1 MSGDTR
7 KTQSAAG
14 SPASDPREAALDVL
28 AAHWVDGEGRVNF
41 PVDPVRIANSLG
53 VDVVRANLEQ
63 DVSGLLVKE
72 PAAENA
78 RIFLN
83 RRDHERRQRFTC
95 AHEIGHLAKRGASI
109 DERIGYVDSRDT
121 LSSAGTDAEE
131 IWANAFAAELL
142 MPAVA
147 VRTLWA
153 QGKSVPKVARTF
165 GVSEEAMQVR
175 LAKLRLS

>member
-1 MSGDTR
+1 MTSR
-7 KTQSAAG
+7 
-14 SPASDPREAALDVL
+14 PRRDPREAALDVL
-28 AAHWVDGEGRVNF
+28 AEHWTDADGRVTF
-41 PVDPVRIANSLG
+41 PVDPVRIAESIG
-53 VDVVRANLEQ
+53 VEVVRANLER
-63 DVSGLLVKE
+63 DVSGLLVKD
-72 PAAENA
+72 PKENSA

-95 AHEIGHLAKRGASI
+95 AHEIGHLTKRGPDV

-121 LSSAGTDAEE
+121 LASAGTDPEE
-131 IWANAFAAELL
+131 IWANGFAAELL

-153 QGKSVPKVARTF
+153 KGTSVPKIARTF

-175 LAKLRLS
+175 LATLRLS

>member
-1 MSGDTR
+1 MSPDTR
-7 KTQSAAG
+7 KG
-14 SPASDPREAALDVL
+14 NHVEASVDPREAALDVL
-28 AAHWVDGEGRVNF
+28 AQYWADNDGQVNF
-41 PVDPVRIANSLG
+41 PVDPVRIAHALG
-53 VDVVRANLEQ
+53 VEVVRANLEE

-72 PAAENA
+72 PHAENA

-95 AHEIGHLAKRGASI
+95 AHEIGHLTRRGASA

-121 LSSAGTDAEE
+121 LSSAGTDPEE
-131 IWANAFAAELL
+131 VWANAFAAELL

-165 GVSEEAMQVR
+165 GVSEEAMQYR